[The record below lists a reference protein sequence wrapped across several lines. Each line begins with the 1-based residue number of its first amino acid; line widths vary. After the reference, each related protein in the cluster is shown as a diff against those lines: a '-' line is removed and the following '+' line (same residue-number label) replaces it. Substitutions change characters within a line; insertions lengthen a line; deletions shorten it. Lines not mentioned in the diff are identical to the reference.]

1 MNDEFSLVIESEPT
15 LSHPCDECTDLRF
28 SEPSGVRGPHAS
40 PRAQVLECA
49 CEVAEAASPNR
60 EGRCREIGPDESQ
73 VGVRRGQ
80 ERIAAHAPGPPS
92 PSAPMTLPR
101 GTLPNRGF
109 RSGSCRKLLGF
120 IPILYY
126 RAFPILGSARD
137 MPIWRDRGFGMAK
150 GVGARPQVP
159 RSFMVWAVVALAGSL
174 LVFVIGTNLYTRL
187 VAFLV
192 FLVMWTVVWQIAV
205 GIGESEAELRAKNR

>member
-1 MNDEFSLVIESEPT
+1 MHDEFGLVIESEPT
-15 LSHPCDECTDLRF
+15 LSHPCDECADLRL
-28 SEPSGVRGPHAS
+28 SEPGGVRGPHAS
-40 PRAQVLECA
+40 PRIQVLERA
-49 CEVAEAASPNR
+49 REVAEASPPNR
-60 EGRCREIGPDESQ
+60 ESRFRDVGPDESQ

-126 RAFPILGSARD
+126 RAFPILGSGRD
-137 MPIWRDRGFGMAK
+137 MPIWRDRGFGMTQ
-150 GVGARPQVP
+150 GVEVRPRIP
-159 RSFMVWAVVALAGSL
+159 RSFMVWAVVALAGSI
-174 LVFVIGTNLYTRL
+174 LVFVIGS
-187 VAFLV
+187 
-192 FLVMWTVVWQIAV
+192 
-205 GIGESEAELRAKNR
+205 G

>member
-1 MNDEFSLVIESEPT
+1 MQDEFGLVIEPDPT
-15 LSHPCDECTDLRF
+15 LSPPSDESPDPRL

-40 PRAQVLECA
+40 PRTQVLERA

-80 ERIAAHAPGPPS
+80 ERIAAHAPGLPS

-101 GTLPNRGF
+101 GTLPTRGF

-126 RAFPILGSARD
+126 RAFPILGSGRD
-137 MPIWRDRGFGMAK
+137 MPIWGDRGFGMATAPTTWWRYIPERPWPAWLYL
-150 GVGARPQVP
+150 VG
-159 RSFMVWAVVALAGSL
+159 
-174 LVFVIGTNLYTRL
+174 LVIIFVSVY
-187 VAFLV
+187 F
-192 FLVMWTVVWQIAV
+192 
-205 GIGESEAELRAKNR
+205 